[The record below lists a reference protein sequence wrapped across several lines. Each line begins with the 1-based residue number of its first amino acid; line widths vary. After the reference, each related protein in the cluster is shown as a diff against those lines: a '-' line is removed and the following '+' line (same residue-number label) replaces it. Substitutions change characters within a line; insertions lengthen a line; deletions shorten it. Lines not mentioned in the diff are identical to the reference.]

1 MVAAAVVQVHVEER
15 VVHGRSAAAAAAT
28 IRHRFAAAVV
38 VVRRPVMDAVV
49 TVVAAAAAAAVVR
62 VRPAVVLAVLL
73 LQVYG
78 RGHAVT
84 VQVRVAQA
92 VRRRDDDG
100 RLGRMVIVMVMMM
113 MVITAAVGRLLQ
125 LIVRRRPVATVIRSV
140 IGRRRRVLFG
150 VIQTALGRVS
160 SRFQRRPSATA
171 TTAQALRQIVIGHQP
186 AADAV
191 KVVHRGRRVTGVRRG
206 HHVGRPADA
215 ADAATA
221 AADHAAAARVVVHSH
236 VIRLRTSHV

>member
-1 MVAAAVVQVHVEER
+1 
-15 VVHGRSAAAAAAT
+15 
-28 IRHRFAAAVV
+28 
-38 VVRRPVMDAVV
+38 MDAVV
-49 TVVAAAAAAAVVR
+49 TVVTTAAVVR
-62 VRPAVVLAVLL
+62 VRAPVVLAVLL

-92 VRRRDDDG
+92 VRRRDDYG

-125 LIVRRRPVATVIRSV
+125 LIVRRRPVAAVIRSV
-140 IGRRRRVLFG
+140 IGRHRRVLFCI
-150 VIQTALGRVS
+150 VQTALGRV
-160 SRFQRRPSATA
+160 RRWFQRRPPA
-171 TTAQALRQIVIGHQP
+171 AQTLRQVVIGHQP
-186 AADAV
+186 ATDAV
-191 KVVHRGRRVTGVRRG
+191 KVVHRGRSMASVRRG

-215 ADAATA
+215 AASTAAA

-236 VIRLRTSHV
+236 VVRL